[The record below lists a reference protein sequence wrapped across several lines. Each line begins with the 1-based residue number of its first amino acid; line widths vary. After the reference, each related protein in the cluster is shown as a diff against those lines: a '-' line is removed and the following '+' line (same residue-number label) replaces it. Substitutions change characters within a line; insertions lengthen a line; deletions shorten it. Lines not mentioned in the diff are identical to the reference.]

1 MWPEEQKSLY
11 GKLHDLPTSH
21 GFPSGTKPWI
31 GQEVIDQGGE
41 PIKKDEYIEMG
52 TVTEF
57 NYCFSLANLQG
68 SLVQIWVQN

>member
-11 GKLHDLPTSH
+11 GMLHDLPTSH
-21 GFPSGTKPWI
+21 GFPSGTKAWI